1 MDDPDTFT
9 HLLVPL
15 DGSQLAESALPP
27 AAFFAE
33 MYRAKVTLMHVIEKK
48 PPQEVHGERHLS
60 DPQAAEEYLESVA
73 SRAFPEDISVSIH
86 VHMGGDR
93 GVAQTITEHIT
104 EMGID
109 LVVMCTH
116 GRGGVRKFLFGSIA
130 QQVIGLGSKPVL
142 LIQPRKSVKGKEF
155 SCHRLLA
162 PLDGDPVHEQAL
174 DLAAELSRKCQA
186 SIYLET
192 VVPTSRTLPGEKA
205 ATAILL
211 PGSTSA
217 MLDLNE
223 QYAEQYLQ
231 ALEKKMSRQG
241 ITVSS
246 DVGRGDPAEVIV
258 ETARRIGAD
267 LVVMATH
274 GRSGTKAFW
283 AGSVA
288 PKISNRSHLPLLLIP
303 VVIDRDS
310 EG

>member
-1 MDDPDTFT
+1 MDDLNIFN

-15 DGSQLAESALPP
+15 DGSRLAEYALPP

-33 MYRAKVTLMHVIEKK
+33 LYRAKVTLMHVIEKR
-48 PPQEVHGERHLS
+48 PPQEVHGEPHLS
-60 DPQAAEEYLESVA
+60 DPQEAEEYLERVA
-73 SRAFPEDISVSIH
+73 SQAFPEDISISTH
-86 VHMGGDR
+86 VHVGDDR

-130 QQVIGLGSKPVL
+130 QRVIGLGSKPVL
-142 LIQPRKSVKGKEF
+142 LVQPRKSGKMKAF
-155 SCHRLLA
+155 DCHRLLA
-162 PLDGDPVHEQAL
+162 PLDGDPVHELAL
-174 DLAAELSRKCQA
+174 DVAINLAGKCQA
-186 SIYLET
+186 SIHLET
-192 VVPTSRTLPGEKA
+192 VVPTSRTLPGEEA

-217 MLDLNE
+217 ILDLNE
-223 QYAEQYLQ
+223 QFAEQYLHG
-231 ALEKKMSRQG
+231 LEGKMSRQG
-241 ITVSS
+241 IPVSS
-246 DVGRGDPAEVIV
+246 EVGRGDPAEVIV

-303 VVIDRDS
+303 VVINRDIK
-310 EG
+310 G